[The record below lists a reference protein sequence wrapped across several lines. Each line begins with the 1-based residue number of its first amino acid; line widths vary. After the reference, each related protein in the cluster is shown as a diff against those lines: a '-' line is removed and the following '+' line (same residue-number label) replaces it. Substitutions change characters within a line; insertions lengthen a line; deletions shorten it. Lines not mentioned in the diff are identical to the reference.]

1 MVYLSFNLL
10 LNGRDNLIFYPAID
24 IKDGKCIR
32 LTQGSLKKEK
42 IYNSNPIKQAKEF
55 EKDGAKWIHV
65 VDIEGAFEGKPK
77 NEKTVVD
84 ITKNTKSK
92 IQLGGGIRSLETI
105 DLLISKGISRIVLGT
120 VAITQPETVK
130 KACRLYPEKIAIGI
144 DSNNNKVAIE
154 GWVKSSKFSEFEI
167 IKKYEDLGA
176 KYFIYT
182 DISRDGL
189 LVGQNLERL
198 EEILNFTRANII
210 VSGGVSCLDDLHKLN
225 QIKKKNLNGVICGKA
240 LYEKRVSVQNAIG
253 ILEKNIEC

>member
-1 MVYLSFNLL
+1 M
-10 LNGRDNLIFYPAID
+10 
-24 IKDGKCIR
+24 
-32 LTQGSLKKEK
+32 
-42 IYNSNPIKQAKEF
+42 
-55 EKDGAKWIHV
+55 
-65 VDIEGAFEGKPK
+65 
-77 NEKTVVD
+77 
-84 ITKNTKSK
+84 
-92 IQLGGGIRSLETI
+92 ETI

-120 VAITQPETVK
+120 VAITKPEIVK

-154 GWVKSSKFSEFEI
+154 GWVKSSKFSELEI
-167 IKKYEDLGA
+167 IKKYEDLGV

-198 EEILNFTRANII
+198 EEILNSTSANII
-210 VSGGVSCLDDLHKLN
+210 ASGGVSCLDDLHKLN
-225 QIKKKNLNGVICGKA
+225 QIKKENLDGVICGKA